1 MAIAEV
7 PRFVRA
13 DGPDKVTG
21 SGRYAADIN
30 LTGQLVAKFRYAG
43 VSHARITKL
52 DTSAASAMPGVFAVD
67 RRRRARRDLQPGRA
81 RPAAVRKDV
90 VRFEGELGCRRRGR
104 RRHGAGRSRRDRR
117 RVRGSSDRR

>member
-21 SGRYAADIN
+21 SGRYAADIT

-43 VSHARITKL
+43 ISHARITTPPCSFIL
-52 DTSAASAMPGVFAVD
+52 
-67 RRRRARRDLQPGRA
+67 
-81 RPAAVRKDV
+81 
-90 VRFEGELGCRRRGR
+90 
-104 RRHGAGRSRRDRR
+104 
-117 RVRGSSDRR
+117 

>member
-30 LTGQLVAKFRYAG
+30 LTGQLVAKFRLLPQLEINL
-43 VSHARITKL
+43 H
-52 DTSAASAMPGVFAVD
+52 
-67 RRRRARRDLQPGRA
+67 
-81 RPAAVRKDV
+81 
-90 VRFEGELGCRRRGR
+90 
-104 RRHGAGRSRRDRR
+104 
-117 RVRGSSDRR
+117 